1 MGLARSWLNPACGAH
16 LVKHGRVNEA
26 ERHLQPART
35 QDPQYI
41 NTGMQRVI
49 LRILQGRLDDAQTGL
64 DAVQD
69 IAAACRPVAALQ
81 VPLDLTRADA
91 PRAVAD
97 HQRCCPPPALLQPTS
112 AVAPHQRCCSLAPE
126 HPGCPVGLAGAMG
139 ASERWCTAGRA
150 GKVGLLLGLS
160 VAPPHRCP
168 VRAPL
173 PFASPLRTARRFT
186 GWEKSQGPNGGR
198 GRINWVIQQRCPA
211 QLPPGVQCLSQAC
224 VGTKVETGI
233 GNDRN
238 ITTAPVIKFAGETL
252 APG

>member
-35 QDPQYI
+35 LDPQYI

-97 HQRCCPPPALLQPTS
+97 HQRCCRPPALLPTTS
-112 AVAPHQRCCSLAPE
+112 AVAAWHPSTRAPE
-126 HPGCPVGLAGAMG
+126 HPGGPVGLAGALG
-139 ASERWCTAGRA
+139 ASGRWCTAGRA
-150 GKVGLLLGLS
+150 GAVRLLSGLS

-168 VRAPL
+168 VGAPL
-173 PFASPLRTARRFT
+173 PFARPLRTAHRFT
-186 GWEKSQGPNGGR
+186 GWESAEGPNGER
-198 GRINWVIQQRCPA
+198 GRIDWVIQQRCPA

-238 ITTAPVIKFAGETL
+238 ITTAPVIKFDGETL